1 MKKLLV
7 SALLGS
13 VVLPFAAQAAVT
25 KSERALIVLSELDQ
39 QAYPEL
45 RPLYT
50 VMENITSE
58 VPRGA
63 FGSQYGT
70 VRVLQ
75 NDAATLRRLKS
86 TLYSLSA
93 NPQVKAIDL
102 FVNTHGTEG
111 VIFFYD
117 GGTSTRH
124 VREEIMSPDAPYT
137 DASRNLL
144 RKKLRMLYSTACFG
158 ATHNSDWMQM
168 GFDVTDGAL
177 GVNANA
183 EVEYPS
189 FVHAWSTGQ
198 PYSNGFR
205 LSNTDAALLAT
216 DGPLRLAGQIGNNF
230 LREVNS
236 KKVFSGNTSITI
248 NSDAQ

>member
-13 VVLPFAAQAAVT
+13 VVLPFAAQAAVS

-39 QAYPEL
+39 SSFPEL

-50 VMENITSE
+50 IMERITTE
-58 VPRGA
+58 VPRSALGN
-63 FGSQYGT
+63 QYGT
-70 VRVLQ
+70 VRVLS
-75 NDAATLRRLKS
+75 DGGATLSRLKS

-93 NPQVKAIDL
+93 NQNIKAIDL

-111 VIFFYD
+111 VISFYD
-117 GGTSTRH
+117 GGISTRH

-137 DASRNLL
+137 DASKLVL
-144 RKKLRMLYSTACFG
+144 KKKLRMLYSTACFG

-168 GFDVTDGAL
+168 GFDVTDGSL

-198 PYSNGFR
+198 PYSNAFR

-236 KKVFSGNTSITI
+236 KKVFRGNTAITI
-248 NSDAQ
+248 NSDAR